1 MGLKNR
7 AVEACRRDWSCGI
20 VDESNVRDVLRCDTG
35 NIGCLECFIG
45 AGYTSEVRIASAR
58 VIAVHGKIEQV
69 AEVALVEKDKTILFE
84 FLCIL
89 GENGN
94 GIEVLRGLLD
104 SSDTIIRD
112 AAIDMFR
119 RAGKSEQLLHL
130 IFERDGNM
138 VKRIKRYINESGKN
152 R

>member
-7 AVEACRRDWSCGI
+7 AIEACRRNWSSGV
-20 VDESNVRDVLRCDTG
+20 VDESNVRDVLRCGFGD
-35 NIGCLECFIG
+35 IRCLEKFIESD
-45 AGYTSEVRIASAR
+45 YPSEIRIASAR
-58 VIAVHGKIEQV
+58 VISLHGNFQKIV
-69 AEVALVEKDKTILFE
+69 DVALVEKDKETLFE

-89 GENGN
+89 GGNGN
-94 GIEVLRGLLD
+94 CVEALRGLLD
-104 SSDTIIRD
+104 SSDTLVRD

-119 RAGKSEQLLHL
+119 RAGKAERLLPL
-130 IFERDGNM
+130 IFEKDSNM